1 MDRTYRRQRHV
12 YDATRALF
20 LTGRDS
26 LLRGMNVRPGDRVLE
41 VGCGTGRNLVRL
53 AGMHPAARLYGLD
66 ASGEML
72 KTARAKLRRA
82 GLDGKVPL
90 AHCLAEDFD
99 RERVFGLDEP
109 FDVVLFSYALTM
121 MPGRLRAVDAAL
133 AGLRPGGSI
142 HIVDFW
148 DGRGLPSVLRVL
160 LARWLALFGV
170 EHRDDLGE
178 HLRELAR
185 RGEGSLALDPLA
197 GRYAFLARFRKAG
210 SQGGERR
217 GRTSPCSSGTSY
229 GQVREPRAAP
239 FPNAAGSR
247 PP

>member
-26 LLRGMNVRPGDRVLE
+26 LLRQMDVRPGDRVLE

-53 AGMHPAARLYGLD
+53 ARMHPAARLHGLD

-99 RERVFGLDEP
+99 RERDFRLEEP
-109 FDVVLFSYALTM
+109 FDVVFFSYSLTI

-133 AGLRPGGSI
+133 ASVRPGGSV

-148 DGRGLPSVLRVL
+148 DGRGLPSVLRGL

-170 EHRDDLGE
+170 EHRDELEE
-178 HLRELAR
+178 HLRDLAR
-185 RGEGSLALDPLA
+185 RGEGSLALEPLA

-210 SQGGERR
+210 SARATRR
-217 GRTSPCSSGTSY
+217 GRSG
-229 GQVREPRAAP
+229 PLP
-239 FPNAAGSR
+239 SR
-247 PP
+247 PSLA